1 MAAPIKP
8 CDADDSPTEVVL
20 VVDGRNAWPAI
31 AALALSVF
39 AGHRGDVTQDVRRQR
54 DLVLAC
60 PFLPSRLQATDLTG
74 GSCSPPSPFS
84 PISAM
89 MLLGFGGL
97 APVARSICDLGHKI
111 IFSPD
116 V

>member
-39 AGHRGDVTQDVRRQR
+39 AGAR
-54 DLVLAC
+54 
-60 PFLPSRLQATDLTG
+60 ATSLKMFAVSVIFAG
-74 GSCSPPSPFS
+74 VSVSP
-84 PISAM
+84 
-89 MLLGFGGL
+89 
-97 APVARSICDLGHKI
+97 V
-111 IFSPD
+111 
-116 V
+116 